1 MTSTSWWI
9 GTRRA
14 TVSVVPLIA
23 GAVDLDVVMQRLRGV
38 RSVFHSEADFQ
49 HSFGQVLHSLDP
61 SLNIRL
67 EVRQDDAE
75 YLDLL
80 CFGPTGRT
88 AVEFKYKTASW
99 DGTDPGTGE
108 MFRLRAH
115 AAEDLARRD
124 FVFDIERLERFCRAA
139 PDETSG
145 LAVMLTNV
153 AGLWTPPASARQT
166 RDREFRI
173 HEGRTLTGVLRWGG
187 GDYPANERQLA
198 GSYRLEWRDYSE
210 MSGRNGMFRW
220 LAVTVSRPQPG
231 RTSGL

>member
-1 MTSTSWWI
+1 
-9 GTRRA
+9 
-14 TVSVVPLIA
+14 VPLIA
-23 GAVDLDVVMQRLRGV
+23 GAVDLDVVMQRLRGG
-38 RSVFHSEADFQ
+38 RSVYHSEADFQ
-49 HSFGQVLHSLDP
+49 HSFGQVLHSLEP
-61 SLNIRL
+61 GLNIRL
-67 EVRQDDAE
+67 EVRHDDAE

-80 CFGPTGRT
+80 CFGPTGR
-88 AVEFKYKTASW
+88 AAIEFKYKTASW

-124 FVFDIERLERFCRAA
+124 FVFDIERLERFCRAV
-139 PDETSG
+139 PGETSG

-153 AGLWTPPASARQT
+153 VSLWAPPGSARQT

-173 HEGRTLTGVLRWGG
+173 HEGQTLTGVLRWGD

-198 GSYRLEWRDYSE
+198 GSYHLEWRDYSE

-220 LAVTVSRPQPG
+220 LAVTVEAAG
-231 RTSGL
+231 